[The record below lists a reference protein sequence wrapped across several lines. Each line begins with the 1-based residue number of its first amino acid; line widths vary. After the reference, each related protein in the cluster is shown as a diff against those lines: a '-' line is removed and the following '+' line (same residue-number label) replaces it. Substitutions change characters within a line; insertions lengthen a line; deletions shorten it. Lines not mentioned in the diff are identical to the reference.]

1 MGGESYTGTMALPP
15 ALSLWLALWGLAFLT
30 GAGLQ
35 MQQAELWLA
44 WAYVACALG
53 GLVLLGWA
61 RGGRDVWRL
70 TVCALALAMLG
81 FGTTG
86 LRAHWRLAEAL
97 PAPLVA
103 KEVVLTG
110 VVASMPQAGP
120 NGWRFVFE
128 VEQALH
134 GGQPVKV
141 PTQVWLSWPRG
152 LDGEALLAGPEQAL
166 QAGDR
171 WRLPVRLRPPHGLM
185 NPHGFD
191 VELWMFEQNL
201 RAAGTVRSREAAPA
215 VLLAQAVGFPLER
228 ARQAVRDAIL
238 LKVPND
244 AAAGVVAALTV
255 GDQSAIGP
263 EQWALFR
270 DTGIAHLMSISG
282 LHVTMFAW
290 GAAGLV
296 GALWCRSGRAMRFC
310 ATPVAAAWGGV
321 ALAAL
326 YALFAGGGVPA
337 QRTVWMLLAVAAMRT
352 RGLRWP
358 ALLVLLAAAVLV
370 VALDPWAL
378 LQPGFWLSFCAV
390 GLLMVSQPAEHH
402 SPVANHWAR
411 LKAAVVSGVRTQAV
425 ATLGLAPLSL
435 VFFHQISLLGFFA
448 NLVAIPLVT
457 LVITPLAL
465 LGVLWSGAWA
475 AAAACVQ
482 ALLTAL
488 SPLAAW
494 SWAVW
499 NVPAAP
505 PWAWVLGL
513 IGSVLVLLRLPWALR
528 VSGGLLLVP
537 LLWPPAPRPAFGA
550 AEVVMV
556 DIGQGTAV
564 LVRTRHHLLM
574 YDTGPGYSPQADAGG
589 RVLLPLLRAR
599 GETQLDMLMIS
610 HRDNDHAGGAA
621 TLMKSLPV
629 GSLRSSLEV
638 GHPLLAAPVPHA
650 RCEAGQRWQWDGVSF
665 EVMHPTAQ
673 DYAVL
678 QRPNAL
684 SCVLRIAP
692 QQGPSVLLTGDIE
705 AAQEAAL
712 VERLGPALRT
722 DVLLVPH
729 HGSRTSST
737 AAFLEAV
744 QPKVAV
750 VQAGFLSRYGHPAP
764 DVLARYAAKGITVVR
779 SDACGAYTWVANA
792 PARCERE
799 VHRRYWHHR
808 MP

>member
-1 MGGESYTGTMALPP
+1 
-15 ALSLWLALWGLAFLT
+15 
-30 GAGLQ
+30 
-35 MQQAELWLA
+35 
-44 WAYVACALG
+44 
-53 GLVLLGWA
+53 
-61 RGGRDVWRL
+61 
-70 TVCALALAMLG
+70 
-81 FGTTG
+81 
-86 LRAHWRLAEAL
+86 
-97 PAPLVA
+97 
-103 KEVVLTG
+103 
-110 VVASMPQAGP
+110 
-120 NGWRFVFE
+120 
-128 VEQALH
+128 
-134 GGQPVKV
+134 
-141 PTQVWLSWPRG
+141 
-152 LDGEALLAGPEQAL
+152 
-166 QAGDR
+166 
-171 WRLPVRLRPPHGLM
+171 
-185 NPHGFD
+185 
-191 VELWMFEQNL
+191 
-201 RAAGTVRSREAAPA
+201 
-215 VLLAQAVGFPLER
+215 
-228 ARQAVRDAIL
+228 
-238 LKVPND
+238 
-244 AAAGVVAALTV
+244 
-255 GDQSAIGP
+255 
-263 EQWALFR
+263 
-270 DTGIAHLMSISG
+270 
-282 LHVTMFAW
+282 
-290 GAAGLV
+290 
-296 GALWCRSGRAMRFC
+296 
-310 ATPVAAAWGGV
+310 
-321 ALAAL
+321 
-326 YALFAGGGVPA
+326 
-337 QRTVWMLLAVAAMRT
+337 
-352 RGLRWP
+352 
-358 ALLVLLAAAVLV
+358 
-370 VALDPWAL
+370 
-378 LQPGFWLSFCAV
+378 
-390 GLLMVSQPAEHH
+390 
-402 SPVANHWAR
+402 
-411 LKAAVVSGVRTQAV
+411 
-425 ATLGLAPLSL
+425 LSL

-629 GSLRSSLEV
+629 IGLRSSLEV
-638 GHPLLAAPVPHA
+638 GHPLLAAPVPHT
-650 RCEAGQRWQWDGVSF
+650 RCEAGQRWQWDGVAF
-665 EVMHPTAQ
+665 EVLHPTTQ
-673 DYAVL
+673 DQAVP

-692 QQGPSVLLTGDIE
+692 QHGPSVLLTGDIE